1 MISKRTSARRPGRP
15 RNQKKRQII
24 LRAANELLKE
34 QGIAA
39 MTIEAVAARSGVA
52 KTTIYRWWP
61 TKGALAI
68 EGFLAEM
75 SPKLTYPDSGSTLVD
90 LKKQLLRVVAT
101 FRSKPGLVI
110 ASMIAEAQR
119 DPDTMTAFLQGY
131 VLPRR
136 EVGKK
141 VFLRGIERGELR
153 PNLDIEAAI
162 DALYGPLYY
171 RLLIGR
177 NQLTEVWANKFV
189 DIIFRGMVRTDN
201 VPTKRPRRNGRGKA
215 ATEVHAVTQ

>member
-1 MISKRTSARRPGRP
+1 MISKPTSARQPGRP

-24 LRAANELLKE
+24 LRVSNELLKE
-34 QGIAA
+34 QGIAT

-75 SPKLTYPDSGSTLVD
+75 SPKLTYSDSGSTLVD

-110 ASMIAEAQR
+110 ASLIAEAQR

-153 PNLDIEAAI
+153 PNLDVEAAI

-189 DIIFRGMVRTDN
+189 DIIFRGMVCTDN
-201 VPTKRPRRNGRGKA
+201 VPTRRPRRNGRGRA
-215 ATEVHAVTQ
+215 ATEVHA

>member
-1 MISKRTSARRPGRP
+1 MVSKRTSGRQPGRP
-15 RNQKKRQII
+15 RNEKKRQII
-24 LRAANELLKE
+24 LRAANQLLKE

-110 ASMIAEAQR
+110 ASLIAEAQR

-201 VPTKRPRRNGRGKA
+201 VRTKRPRRNGRGKA